1 MWEKRSGGHGHREA
15 RERLVEKKKKKLV
28 EELVTGRKHCALQ
41 RGDKS
46 ERERESA
53 TVGERRRGRG
63 GGHEPTCRLRQKT
76 VASQRI
82 SEERRN
88 FNDPETSPAGLEG
101 RNATDTSLSL

>member
-1 MWEKRSGGHGHREA
+1 M
-15 RERLVEKKKKKLV
+15 
-28 EELVTGRKHCALQ
+28 
-41 RGDKS
+41 
-46 ERERESA
+46 

-63 GGHEPTCRLRQKT
+63 GGHEPTCRSQQKT

-88 FNDPETSPAGLEG
+88 FNDPETSRAGLEG